1 MLPHAAN
8 YFEFLFKNR
17 SLLLALSAL
26 FREETTPN
34 VLLIWIVLRPTYT
47 TVLIDPHPH
56 QKPVFQHDHCA
67 IYEYDGTVSL
77 THSLISWL
85 NRCIVRVVLVSIWSY
100 THISSCSCP
109 FEVPCETRENDPPCF
124 RGNQLF
130 PIEISV
136 RIAWILLFINSTPE
150 SHDRLASG

>member
-100 THISSCSCP
+100 THISLYGLCHSIYPVALAHLKFHVKHERTTLLVSA
-109 FEVPCETRENDPPCF
+109 EINY
-124 RGNQLF
+124 F
-130 PIEISV
+130 P
-136 RIAWILLFINSTPE
+136 LKFP
-150 SHDRLASG
+150 